1 MSRVNSQGYSM
12 TLDQHP
18 PSIKRILRFLYLGLI
33 LECLSITSTQSWF
46 DPSTSIA
53 DSLPGALTHL
63 HKVGLPG
70 FPPLLGA
77 AYAGQV
83 MTSIPVTVNVIANA
97 IFSSLSD
104 PQQLKISQ
112 RDVARGYV
120 DVPFALNYSVSTNS
134 SAGYLL
140 EFTPVGFLFD
150 GVQIGGL
157 GDTVQLGA
165 DGGTV
170 AQRGLVLKNTPHELS
185 FRFYLHSDVQAGIYP
200 WPLRL
205 SVRALT

>member
-1 MSRVNSQGYSM
+1 M
-12 TLDQHP
+12 TIDQHT
-18 PSIKRILRFLYLGLI
+18 PSIKRTLRFLYLGLI
-33 LECLSITSTQSWF
+33 FECLSLTSPQSWF

-53 DSLPGALTHL
+53 DSLPGALTNL
-63 HKVGLPG
+63 HNAGLTG

-83 MTSIPVTVNVIANA
+83 VSSIPVTVNVIANA
-97 IFSSLSD
+97 IFSNLTD

-112 RDVARGYV
+112 SDVARGYV
-120 DVPFALNYSVSTNS
+120 DVPCALNYSVSTNS
-134 SAGYLL
+134 SVGYLL
-140 EFTPVGFLFD
+140 DFTPVGFIFD
-150 GVQIGGL
+150 GVQITGL

-170 AQRGLVLKNTPHELS
+170 AQRGLVPKNTQHELS
-185 FRFYLHSDVQAGIYP
+185 FRFYLHAPIQAGTYP

-205 SVRALT
+205 SVKALV